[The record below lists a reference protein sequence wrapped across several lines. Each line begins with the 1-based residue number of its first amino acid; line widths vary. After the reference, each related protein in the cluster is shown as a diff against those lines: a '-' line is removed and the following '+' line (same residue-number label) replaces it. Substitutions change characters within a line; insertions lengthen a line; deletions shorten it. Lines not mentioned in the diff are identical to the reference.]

1 MVLEGNCY
9 LNIKVK
15 ITFDQTDSLRY
26 IPQKLGKDEEIE
38 STASNNNALTRLNHS
53 IPDTFTAK
61 FKL

>member
-26 IPQKLGKDEEIE
+26 IPQKLGKDEEME
-38 STASNNNALTRLNHS
+38 STASNNNA
-53 IPDTFTAK
+53 
-61 FKL
+61 